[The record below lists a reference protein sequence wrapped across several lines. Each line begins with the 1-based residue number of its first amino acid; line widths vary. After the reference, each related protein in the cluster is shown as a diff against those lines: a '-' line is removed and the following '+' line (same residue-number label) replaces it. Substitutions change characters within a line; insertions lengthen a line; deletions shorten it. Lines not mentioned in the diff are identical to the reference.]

1 MDYTVDMS
9 CVMKVNRNCELCRQK
24 VTEVMHC
31 VNVVYSVD
39 FVGADNSIKLKARAN
54 PNIILAVIERYGE
67 HGKISNLRF
76 DGEVMN
82 FQGNG
87 YYGQSGLYLP
97 SNSAGYY
104 PPPPHVFAGNYGYPP
119 TSNPPHQIESAPRRI
134 NNQLLEPPRP
144 PAKPLHSYSYV
155 EPPYWQTSSSSGGR
169 CVIM

>member
-24 VTEVMHC
+24 VTEMMQH

-39 FVGADNSIKLKARAN
+39 FGGDDNTIKLKARAN

-67 HGKISNLRF
+67 HGKVSNLRF

-87 YYGQSGLYLP
+87 YYGQSGFYLP

-104 PPPPHVFAGNYGYPP
+104 PPPPQQMEA
-119 TSNPPHQIESAPRRI
+119 APRPMDHQ
-134 NNQLLEPPRP
+134 NTARP
-144 PAKPLHSYSYV
+144 FPSRPLYSYSYV
-155 EPPYWQTSSSSGGR
+155 EPPYWQKSSS